1 VEAGAQPV
9 GTFHMGSRERK
20 EAPMMGKP
28 GAVNTLKGAEVETG
42 VPQVK
47 KPEVARPVAA
57 QTKL

>member
-1 VEAGAQPV
+1 
-9 GTFHMGSRERK
+9 MGSRERK

-42 VPQVK
+42 APQVK